1 LILPVSSEEA
11 EASCWP
17 GFFQK
22 KPMKIQKIE
31 ASDTLKPGQLLATW
45 SEWRWF
51 GSVAF
56 VDLQSSSRQFE
67 FYRHRRDPVP
77 GTKRPKRRR
86 NFRHPKT
93 ANERRASF
101 AAPKNREHL
110 GDPDLAYTV
119 RKKEALIGYRI
130 SMTMFSSSI
139 SEAGKNIGDSNARTR
154 AVLTVRSTVLLFG
167 REFYEEAYSAKR
179 MELKDYPGRNCAYTS
194 KCV

>member
-119 RKKEALIGYRI
+119 RKKRSPYRLPDLYDDVYI
-130 SMTMFSSSI
+130 EYQRSWK
-139 SEAGKNIGDSNARTR
+139 EHRRQQRKNSGCINRQINSPPFWA
-154 AVLTVRSTVLLFG
+154 
-167 REFYEEAYSAKR
+167 
-179 MELKDYPGRNCAYTS
+179 
-194 KCV
+194 